1 MLSLSAAA
9 RSCPDADHHRSAK
22 PYRFRYK
29 WRCMGELM
37 ALAKRKPKVEKKMA
51 NKKTATRKAGPSRRR
66 SNHVTLL
73 KMHRPNLVSQLSFGA
88 GEKLSPRLQAV
99 VDKNEIAHVLAVFA
113 RGIDRVD
120 ENLLRSVLNPD
131 ATLDLGPGIFQ
142 GTGGDYVN

>member
-1 MLSLSAAA
+1 MAAV
-9 RSCPDADHHRSAK
+9 
-22 PYRFRYK
+22 
-29 WRCMGELM
+29 
-37 ALAKRKPKVEKKMA
+37 KRKPKVEKKMTV
-51 NKKTATRKAGPSRRR
+51 KKSTARKAAPKSVARRR
-66 SNHVTLL
+66 SSVTLL
-73 KMHRPNLVSQLSFGA
+73 KMHRPNLVLQLSFGG

-99 VDKNEIAHVLAVFA
+99 VDKNEIAQVLAVFA